1 MLDPEL
7 LEILVCPETK
17 ARVHLADDALV
28 ERVNGAIEG
37 GHLTNRGGLKVGQR
51 IDGGLIREDRK
62 LLYPI
67 IDGIPVMLIDEALP
81 LEGLV

>member
-28 ERVNGAIEG
+28 ERVNGAIDG
-37 GHLTNRGGLKVGQR
+37 GNLTNRGGLKVGQR
-51 IDGGLIREDRK
+51 IDGGLVREDRK

-67 IDGIPVMLIDEALP
+67 IDGIPVMLIDQALP